1 MGFNGKNIFR
11 DRGGNFAILTSLAAV
26 PLVLGAGMAIDLS
39 TINARQSELQQAI
52 DSAVLAVAREGK
64 DISDNQARQIAKQ
77 FLAGNIEAKLTDID
91 VKRTGSKVEVVANT
105 KARMAFGSLF
115 GYADWPVSANATADL
130 AFTAYEIALVL
141 DTTGSMYGGK
151 LASMKDAV
159 LGLIDTMSAQITDDQ
174 KLKFAMVPFSTFV
187 NVGPQYGPS
196 FKKNG
201 KVDRGTGAEW
211 LDLYGKSDIPQ
222 LELKRG
228 VSRFELM
235 HSIGQEWKGCVET
248 RMPSKYGEHDV
259 ADTEPT
265 KTDRSSLFV
274 PTFAIDEP
282 DSSGYQNSYIASG
295 VDPLDNSLLGQA
307 RKILKYGILTPLA
320 VLETEPTV
328 YTSVATSMSGSKGP
342 GNGCV
347 AQPITALTND
357 YRGLKSK
364 VSALQAQGTTNIMEG
379 VAWGMRVLSPG
390 EPFTEGRENE
400 PGVEKIMIVL
410 TDGSNV
416 FGNRNTK
423 LGSSYSS
430 FGYLVVGR
438 IGVTA
443 GGSSTTTGL
452 MNQKTLDACDNA
464 KAAGIEV
471 YTIRLEEPD
480 VATGS
485 MLADCATSAAHYF
498 DTPSRTDLDK
508 VFSKIREN
516 IVKLRI
522 SS

>member
-11 DRGGNFAILTSLAAV
+11 DRGGNFAILTSLAAG

-64 DISDNQARQIAKQ
+64 DISDNQAREIAKQ

-187 NVGPQYGPS
+187 NVGPQYGPK
-196 FKKNG
+196 FDG
-201 KVDRGTGAEW
+201 KGRIIKGTGAEW
-211 LDLYGKSDIPQ
+211 LDLKGKSDVPQ
-222 LELKRG
+222 LELPQNL
-228 VSRFELM
+228 SRFEVM
-235 HSIGQEWKGCVET
+235 HHLKQEWKGCVET
-248 RMPSKYGEHDV
+248 RMPTKKVAYDV
-259 ADTEPT
+259 ADVPAVQS
-265 KTDRSSLFV
+265 KKKSLFV

-282 DSSGYQNSYIASG
+282 DTGEYGNNYITSN
-295 VDPLDNSLLGQA
+295 VDPLDKGAIAQVQKL
-307 RKILKYGILTPLA
+307 LKYGLSGVVGPLGLDGL
-320 VLETEPTV
+320 VQTNP
-328 YTSVATSMSGSKGP
+328 ATNFSGSKGP

-347 AQPITALTND
+347 AQPITPLTNQ
-357 YRGLKSK
+357 YGSLKSK
-364 VSALQAQGTTNIMEG
+364 VGSLEARGNTNIMEG

-390 EPFTEGRENE
+390 EPFNEGRKDE

-416 FGNRNTK
+416 FGNRSTK
-423 LGSSYSS
+423 LGSTYSS
-430 FGYLVVGR
+430 FGYLVDGR
-438 IGVTA
+438 IGVTS
-443 GGSSTTTGL
+443 GGSSNTTNI
-452 MNQKTLDACDNA
+452 MNQKTLAACDNA